1 LVALPPSANCTPPQE
16 LGRKLALAP
25 PRAVAVVAEPQR
37 IERHHSRERPL
48 RWPEPVRL
56 ALHLGLRARLGRR
69 RLEEL
74 AHDGLNPT
82 AARRGQGRAIT
93 MLPVST
99 ELSINRR
106 DDHRGVVLT
115 LSGELDVVSAPQ
127 LEQCLEEVLAQPNVS
142 VLLDLNGLRFVDSA
156 GVSVLIKA
164 KQDAEASGRTVLLR
178 RPTEQLH
185 RVFALLGLA
194 DWLVYED

>member
-1 LVALPPSANCTPPQE
+1 MLTGCDEIVSAAT
-16 LGRKLALAP
+16 
-25 PRAVAVVAEPQR
+25 V
-37 IERHHSRERPL
+37 
-48 RWPEPVRL
+48 
-56 ALHLGLRARLGRR
+56 
-69 RLEEL
+69 
-74 AHDGLNPT
+74 T
-82 AARRGQGRAIT
+82 AGMRVPAGPGAANR

-106 DDHRGVVLT
+106 DDDRGVVLA
-115 LSGELDVVSAPQ
+115 LFGELDVVSAPQ
-127 LEQCLEEVLAQPNVS
+127 LEQCLKEVLAQPTAR
-142 VLLDLNGLRFVDSA
+142 VLLDLRGLRFVDSA

-164 KQDAEASGRTVLLR
+164 KQDAEANGRRLVLR